1 MVAAYGWPIDYVL
14 DLTVPQVMLLLR
26 HKNKRERAEMVWQAQ
41 IAAAGMF
48 ALSPKE
54 GAEYLERIRE
64 LLSDEDAGGG
74 WHVPASIP
82 RLEDTATARTPMG
95 RPLPIRVIKVK
106 PEAGEGIEPV
116 E

>member
-1 MVAAYGWPIDYVL
+1 MIAAYGWPIDYVL
-14 DLTVPQVMLLLR
+14 DLTVPQIRLLLR
-26 HKNKRERAEMVWQAQ
+26 HKDKRERSLMLWQAQ

-54 GAEYLERIRE
+54 GAAYLENIRE
-64 LLSDEDAGGG
+64 LLSDDEDSG

-95 RPLPIRVIKVK
+95 RPLPIRVRTVK
-106 PEAGEGIEPV
+106 PEEGEVSE
-116 E
+116 

>member
-14 DLTVPQVMLLLR
+14 DLTVPQIRLLLR
-26 HKNKRERAEMVWQAQ
+26 HKDKRERQQMLWQAQ

-54 GAEYLERIRE
+54 GAAYLENIRE
-64 LLSDEDAGGG
+64 LLSDDEDSSG

-95 RPLPIRVIKVK
+95 RPLPIRVRTVK
-106 PEAGEGIEPV
+106 PEAGEVSE
-116 E
+116 

>member
-14 DLTVPQVMLLLR
+14 DLSVPQIRLLLR
-26 HKNKRERAEMVWQAQ
+26 HKDKRERQQMLWQAQ

-54 GAEYLERIRE
+54 GAAYLESIRE
-64 LLSDEDAGGG
+64 LLSDSAEGSG

-82 RLEDTATARTPMG
+82 RLEDTTTARTPAG
-95 RPLPIRVIKVK
+95 RPLPIKIVKIK
-106 PEAGEGIEPV
+106 PEEGERVSE
-116 E
+116 

>member
-14 DLTVPQVMLLLR
+14 DLTVPQIRLLLQ
-26 HKNKRERAEMVWQAQ
+26 HKDKRERTQMLWQAQ

-54 GAEYLERIRE
+54 GAAYLESIRE
-64 LLSDEDAGGG
+64 LLSDASDGGG

-95 RPLPIRVIKVK
+95 RPLPIRVVK
-106 PEAGEGIEPV
+106 IQPEEGEEV
-116 E
+116 SE